1 MDDLERQQLKKI
13 REKFL
18 DDFEGLARLS
28 PRERDFLQLRF
39 GLDDERYRDLE
50 EIADLY
56 GVTVQ
61 RAKGLEAVAL
71 QKLRSQ

>member
-1 MDDLERQQLKKI
+1 MDDLERQQPKKI
-13 REKFL
+13 REEFQ

-28 PRERDFLQLRF
+28 PRERDFLRLRF
-39 GLDDERYRDLE
+39 GLDDERYRDRE

-71 QKLRSQ
+71 RKLRSQ